1 MCSQFILN
9 DVLEKAKTTSL
20 IKFSIIDRNILKV
33 TKKVSFGLK
42 SYLKDKKKK
51 VKESEVHLFLQEI
64 K

>member
-9 DVLEKAKTTSL
+9 DVLEKAKRTSL
-20 IKFSIIDRNILKV
+20 IKLSIIDRNILKV

-51 VKESEVHLFLQEI
+51 KRL
-64 K
+64 KNMN

>member
-20 IKFSIIDRNILKV
+20 IKLSIIDRNILKV

-51 VKESEVHLFLQEI
+51 K
-64 K
+64 KG